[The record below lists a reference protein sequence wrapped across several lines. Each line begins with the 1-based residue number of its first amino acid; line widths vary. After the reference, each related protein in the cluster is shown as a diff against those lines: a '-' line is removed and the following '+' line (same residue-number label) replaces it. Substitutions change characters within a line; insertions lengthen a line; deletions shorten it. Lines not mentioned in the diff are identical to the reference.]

1 MVTRHPHTPVPVVT
15 TSTKIHLDSTYLDC
29 PLVPSLLVVSFGNL
43 CRIIWETKERIEKLG
58 SKVSNKLGK
67 SLINSY
73 LSKRCWSCG
82 TKFALSTKVQ
92 IMCVHDTPWQTHALL
107 KFVIL
112 AEPAT
117 KKQTTFTA
125 CLIFTSLATGSS
137 GLSSSP
143 GQDSLL
149 SQSPSPARCINGY
162 PNFMLGVTPAISQHP
177 IQGEWK
183 YPQSVRA
190 ANTGIYPSA

>member
-82 TKFALSTKVQ
+82 TKFALSTKV
-92 IMCVHDTPWQTHALL
+92 
-107 KFVIL
+107 
-112 AEPAT
+112 
-117 KKQTTFTA
+117 
-125 CLIFTSLATGSS
+125 
-137 GLSSSP
+137 
-143 GQDSLL
+143 
-149 SQSPSPARCINGY
+149 
-162 PNFMLGVTPAISQHP
+162 
-177 IQGEWK
+177 
-183 YPQSVRA
+183 
-190 ANTGIYPSA
+190 